1 MSEAGY
7 RISENVSLAGRN
19 TFRVEGK
26 AEMLADVHEPFALPD
41 LMSAPWL
48 QFAPL
53 LVLGEG
59 SNVLLAGDVPGLT
72 LSLTRARIT
81 IVEDAADSA
90 LVAADAGVNWND
102 FVHWTLGRGLCGLE
116 NLALI
121 PGTVGASPIQ
131 NIGAYG
137 TEVGEFIDSVQAFD
151 RETLRLRD
159 FEREDCR
166 FGYRDSAFKRAPEQN
181 VITEV
186 RFRLPKARAVQ
197 TAYAGVGDEL
207 AAMGVEA
214 APTHRQVAEAISRL
228 RARKL
233 PNPAVLGN
241 AGSFFKNPI
250 VDADIADALKAA
262 HPALPVFPGDGP
274 ATRKLSA
281 GWLIDA
287 AGWKGFREGDA
298 GVAPQHALVLVNHG
312 HATGAQLL
320 ALAGRIAG
328 SVQAR
333 FGVALEPEP
342 RIIGG
347 RFQPIA
353 PEADAPLDGVA

>member
-19 TFRVEGK
+19 TFRVEAR
-26 AEMLADVHEPFALPD
+26 AELLADVHDPFALPV
-41 LMSAPWL
+41 LMSEPWA

-72 LSLTRARIT
+72 LCLTRARIAV
-81 IVEDAADSA
+81 VEDDADSA

-102 FVHWTLGRGLCGLE
+102 FVHWTLGRRLCGLE

-121 PGTVGASPIQ
+121 PGTVGACPIQ

-151 RETLRLRD
+151 RETLRLRE

-166 FGYRDSAFKRAPEQN
+166 FGYRDSVFKRAPEQN
-181 VITEV
+181 ILTEV
-186 RFRLPKARAVQ
+186 RFRLPKSRAVK
-197 TAYAGVGDEL
+197 TDYAGVGDEL
-207 AAMGVEA
+207 AAMGVEGT
-214 APTHRQVAEAISRL
+214 PTHRQVAEAISRL
-228 RARKL
+228 RSRKL
-233 PNPAVLGN
+233 PNPTVLGN

-250 VDADIADALKAA
+250 VDAATADALKAA
-262 HPALPVFPGDGP
+262 HASMPVFPGDSP

-287 AGWKGFREGDA
+287 AGWKGFRDGDA

-312 HATGAQLL
+312 HATGSELL

-328 SVQAR
+328 AVQAR

-342 RIIGG
+342 RIIAG
-347 RFQPIA
+347 RFAPTA
-353 PEADAPLDGVA
+353 PEGDAA

>member
-19 TFRVEGK
+19 TFRVDAK
-26 AEMLADVHEPFALPD
+26 AEMLADVHDPFALPA
-41 LMSAPWL
+41 LMSEPWL

-72 LSLTRARIT
+72 LSLTRARIAV
-81 IVEDAADSA
+81 IEDAADSA

-151 RETLRLRD
+151 RETLRLRE
-159 FEREDCR
+159 FERGDCR
-166 FGYRDSAFKRAPEQN
+166 FAYRDSVFKHAPEQN

-197 TAYAGVGDEL
+197 TGYAGVAEEL
-207 AAMGVEA
+207 AAMGIEA

-228 RARKL
+228 RSRKL

-250 VDADIADALKAA
+250 VDAAVADTLKAA
-262 HPALPVFPGDGP
+262 HSGLPVFPGDSP

-287 AGWKGFREGDA
+287 AGWKGFRDGDA

-312 HATGAQLL
+312 QATGADLL
-320 ALAGRIAG
+320 RLAGRIAG

-342 RIIGG
+342 RILGG

-353 PEADAPLDGVA
+353 PDQALA

>member
-7 RISENVSLAGRN
+7 RVSENVSLAGRN
-19 TFRVEGK
+19 TFRVEAR
-26 AEMLADVHEPFALPD
+26 AELLADVHDPFALPA
-41 LMSAPWL
+41 LMSEPWL
-48 QFAPL
+48 QFVPL

-72 LSLTRARIT
+72 LCLTRAKIEV
-81 IVEDAADSA
+81 IDDAPDSA

-151 RETLRLRD
+151 RETLRLRE

-166 FGYRDSAFKRAPEQN
+166 FGYRDSAFKQAPEQN

-186 RFRLPKARAVQ
+186 RFRLPKSRAVR
-197 TAYAGVGDEL
+197 TSYTGVDDEL
-207 AAMGVEA
+207 AAMGIEGV
-214 APTHRQVAEAISRL
+214 PTHRQVAEAISRL

-250 VDADIADALKAA
+250 VDAPLAEAMKSA
-262 HPALPVFPGDGP
+262 HPALPVFPGDS
-274 ATRKLSA
+274 ANTRKLSA

-287 AGWKGFREGDA
+287 AGWKGHRDGDA

-312 HATGAQLL
+312 RATGTELL

-347 RFQPIA
+347 RFQPT
-353 PEADAPLDGVA
+353 P

>member
-7 RISENVSLAGRN
+7 RISEGVSLAGRN
-19 TFRVEGK
+19 TFRVEAR
-26 AEMLADVHEPFALPD
+26 AELLADVYDPFALPA
-41 LMSAPWL
+41 LMSEPWL
-48 QFAPL
+48 QFAPV

-72 LSLTRARIT
+72 LCLTRARIAV
-81 IVEDAADSA
+81 VEDDAEGA

-137 TEVGEFIDSVQAFD
+137 AEVGEFIDSVQAFD
-151 RETLRLRD
+151 RETLRLRE
-159 FEREDCR
+159 FERGDCR
-166 FGYRDSAFKRAPEQN
+166 FAYRDSVFKRHPEQN

-186 RFRLPKARAVQ
+186 RFRLPKSRAVQ
-197 TAYAGVGDEL
+197 TTYAGVDEEL
-207 AAMGVEA
+207 AAMGVEG

-250 VDADIADALKAA
+250 VDAGAAEALKAA
-262 HPALPVFPGDGP
+262 HPALPVFPGD
-274 ATRKLSA
+274 ATTTRKLSA
-281 GWLIDA
+281 AWLIEQ

-312 HATGAQLL
+312 RASGAELL

-328 SVQAR
+328 SVMAR

-342 RIIGG
+342 RILGG
-347 RFQPIA
+347 RFEPA
-353 PEADAPLDGVA
+353 PPGETRAGSSA

>member
-1 MSEAGY
+1 MSEAGF
-7 RISENVSLAGRN
+7 RVGENVSLAGRN
-19 TFRVEGK
+19 TFRVEAR
-26 AEMLADVHEPFALPD
+26 AELLADVHDPFALPA
-41 LMSAPWL
+41 LLSEPWL

-72 LSLTRARIT
+72 LCLTRAT
-81 IVEDAADSA
+81 IAIIDDGADHA

-102 FVHWTLGRGLCGLE
+102 FVHWTLGHGLCGLE

-121 PGTVGASPIQ
+121 PGTVGACPIQ

-137 TEVGEFIDSVQAFD
+137 TEVAEFIDSVQAFD
-151 RETLRLRD
+151 RETLRLRE

-186 RFRLPKARAVQ
+186 RFRLPKSRGVQ
-197 TAYAGVGDEL
+197 TGYAGVGDEL
-207 AAMGVEA
+207 AAMGVNGV
-214 APTHRQVAEAISRL
+214 PTHRQVAEAISRL
-228 RARKL
+228 RTRKL
-233 PNPAVLGN
+233 PNPALLGN

-250 VDADIADALKAA
+250 VAAAQAEALKAT
-262 HPALPVFPGDGP
+262 HPALPVFPGDSV

-281 GWLIDA
+281 AWLIEQ
-287 AGWKGFREGDA
+287 AGWKGHREGDA
-298 GVAPQHALVLVNHG
+298 GVAAQHALVLVNHG
-312 HATGAQLL
+312 RATGGQLL

-333 FGVALEPEP
+333 FGVRLEPEP

-347 RFQPIA
+347 RFEAIA
-353 PEADAPLDGVA
+353 TT

>member
-7 RISENVSLAGRN
+7 RIGENVSLAGRN
-19 TFRVEGK
+19 TFRVEAR
-26 AEMLADVHEPFALPD
+26 AELLADVHDPFALPA
-41 LMSAPWL
+41 LMSEPWL

-72 LSLTRARIT
+72 LSLTRARIA
-81 IVEDAADSA
+81 IIEDAADSA

-102 FVHWTLGRGLCGLE
+102 FVHWTLGRGLFGFE

-137 TEVGEFIDSVQAFD
+137 TEVGEFIESVQAFD
-151 RETLRLRD
+151 RETLRLRE

-166 FGYRDSAFKRAPEQN
+166 FGYRDSVFKRSPEQN

-186 RFRLPKARAVQ
+186 RFRLPKARDVR
-197 TAYAGVGDEL
+197 TGYAGVEEEL
-207 AAMGVEA
+207 AAMGIDGV
-214 APTHRQVAEAISRL
+214 PTHRQVAEAISRL

-250 VDADIADALKAA
+250 VDAALADALKAA
-262 HPALPVFPGDGP
+262 HPALPVFPGDSP
-274 ATRKLSA
+274 STRKLSA

-287 AGWKGFREGDA
+287 AGWKGFRDGDA

-312 HATGAQLL
+312 QATGAQLL

-333 FGVALEPEP
+333 FDVALEPEP

-347 RFQPIA
+347 RFAPIA
-353 PEADAPLDGVA
+353 PDEASA

>member
-1 MSEAGY
+1 MSEAGF
-7 RISENVSLAGRN
+7 RVSENVSLAGRN
-19 TFRVEGK
+19 TFRVEAR
-26 AEMLADVHEPFALPD
+26 AELLADVSDPFALPD

-72 LSLTRARIT
+72 LCMTRARIT
-81 IVEDAADSA
+81 VIEDSVDAA
-90 LVAADAGVNWND
+90 LVAADAGVSWND

-166 FGYRDSAFKRAPEQN
+166 FGYRDSTFKRAPEQN

-186 RFRLPKARAVQ
+186 RFRLPKARAVR
-197 TAYAGVGDEL
+197 TSYAGVDEEL
-207 AAMGVEA
+207 ASMGIEG

-228 RARKL
+228 RTRKL

-250 VDADIADALKAA
+250 VAAETAETLKVA
-262 HPALPVFPGDGP
+262 HPALPVFPGDSL

-287 AGWKGFREGDA
+287 AGWKGFRDGDA

-320 ALAGRIAG
+320 TLAGRIAG
-328 SVQAR
+328 SVQSR

-342 RIIGG
+342 RVIGG
-347 RFQPIA
+347 RFEPMA
-353 PEADAPLDGVA
+353 PDDVHA

>member
-1 MSEAGY
+1 MSVEGY

-19 TFRVEGK
+19 TFRVEAR
-26 AEMLADVHEPFALPD
+26 AERLADVHDPLALPA
-41 LMSAPWL
+41 LLGQPWA
-48 QFAPL
+48 QFVPL

-72 LSLTRARIT
+72 LCLTRARIA
-81 IVEDAADSA
+81 IVEDDADTA
-90 LVAADAGVNWND
+90 LVAADAGVGWND
-102 FVHWTLGRGLCGLE
+102 LVQWTLGRGLCGLE

-151 RETLRLRD
+151 RETLRLRE
-159 FEREDCR
+159 FEHEDCH
-166 FGYRDSAFKRAPEQN
+166 FGYRDSVFKRSPEQT
-181 VITEV
+181 ILTEV
-186 RFRLPKARAVQ
+186 RFRLPKSRAVK
-197 TAYAGVGDEL
+197 TDYAGVGEEL
-207 AAMGVEA
+207 AAMGVEDT
-214 APTHRQVAEAISRL
+214 PTHRQVAEAISRL

-250 VDADIADALKAA
+250 VDAAVAETLKAA
-262 HPALPVFPGDGP
+262 HPALPVFPGDSP

-287 AGWKGFREGDA
+287 AGWKGYRDGDA
-298 GVAPQHALVLVNHG
+298 GVAAQHALVLVNHG
-312 HATGAQLL
+312 NATGAQLL

-328 SVQAR
+328 SVQSR

-347 RFQPIA
+347 RILPQQA
-353 PEADAPLDGVA
+353 GGVAA

>member
-19 TFRVEGK
+19 TFRVAAR
-26 AEMLADVHEPFALPD
+26 AEMLADVHDPFALPA
-41 LMSAPWL
+41 LMSEPWL

-72 LSLTRARIT
+72 LSLTRARIAL
-81 IVEDAADSA
+81 IEDSPDEA
-90 LVAADAGVNWND
+90 LVVADAGVNWND

-151 RETLRLRD
+151 RETLRLRE

-166 FGYRDSAFKRAPEQN
+166 FAYRDSTFKRAPEQN

-197 TAYAGVGDEL
+197 TGYAGVGDEL
-207 AAMGVEA
+207 AAMGVEG

-250 VDADIADALKAA
+250 VDAAKADTLKAA
-262 HPALPVFPGDGP
+262 HPALPVFPGDSP

-287 AGWKGFREGDA
+287 AGWKGFRDGDA

-312 HATGAQLL
+312 QATGAQLL

-328 SVQAR
+328 SVQAH

-353 PEADAPLDGVA
+353 PDDGQA

>member
-7 RISENVSLAGRN
+7 RVSENVSLAGRN
-19 TFRVEGK
+19 TFRVEAR
-26 AEMLADVHEPFALPD
+26 AELLADVYDPFALPG
-41 LMSAPWL
+41 LMSQPWL

-72 LSLTRARIT
+72 LCLTRARIEV
-81 IVEDAADSA
+81 IDDDADSA

-137 TEVGEFIDSVQAFD
+137 TEVGEFIESVQAFD
-151 RETLRLRD
+151 RETLRLRE

-166 FGYRDSAFKRAPEQN
+166 FGYRDSVFKQAPEQN
-181 VITEV
+181 VISEV
-186 RFRLPKARAVQ
+186 RFRLPKSRAVR
-197 TAYAGVGDEL
+197 TSYAGVDEEL

-250 VDADIADALKAA
+250 VDAAVAEALKAA
-262 HPALPVFPGDGP
+262 HPALPVFPGDSA

-287 AGWKGFREGDA
+287 AGWKGHRDGDA

-312 HATGAQLL
+312 RATGSELL

-347 RFQPIA
+347 RFVPTLPQ
-353 PEADAPLDGVA
+353 DAAA

>member
-1 MSEAGY
+1 MEHRGY
-7 RISENVSLAGRN
+7 RVSEGVSLAGRN
-19 TFRVEGK
+19 TFRVDAR
-26 AEMLADVHEPFALPD
+26 AELLADVADPFSLPA
-41 LMSAPWL
+41 LMSEPWL

-72 LSLTRARIT
+72 LCLTRAT
-81 IVEDAADSA
+81 IAMVEDGERDA
-90 LVAADAGVNWND
+90 LVAVDAGVSWND
-102 FVHWTLGRGLCGLE
+102 FVHWSLGRGLCGLE

-121 PGTVGASPIQ
+121 PGTVGACPIQ

-137 TEVGEFIDSVQAFD
+137 TEVGEFIDSVQSFD
-151 RETLRLRD
+151 RETLRLRE

-166 FGYRDSAFKRAPEQN
+166 FGYRDSVFKRAPDQN

-186 RFRLPKARAVQ
+186 RFRLPKSRAVR
-197 TAYAGVGDEL
+197 TSYAGVDEEL
-207 AAMGVEA
+207 AAMGVDG

-250 VDADIADALKAA
+250 VEAAVAEALKAA
-262 HPALPVFPGDGP
+262 HPALPVFPGDS
-274 ATRKLSA
+274 ATTRKLSA

-287 AGWKGFREGDA
+287 AGWKGFRDGDA

-312 HATGAQLL
+312 HATGADLL

-342 RIIGG
+342 RIVGG
-347 RFQPIA
+347 RFA
-353 PEADAPLDGVA
+353 PVPPSEANA

>member
-1 MSEAGY
+1 MSEAGF
-7 RISENVSLAGRN
+7 RVGENVSLAGRN
-19 TFRVEGK
+19 TFRVEAR
-26 AEMLADVHEPFALPD
+26 AELLADVHDPFALPA
-41 LMSAPWL
+41 LLSEPWL

-72 LSLTRARIT
+72 LSLTRAT
-81 IVEDAADSA
+81 IAIIDDGADHA

-102 FVHWTLGRGLCGLE
+102 FVHWTLGHGLCGLE

-121 PGTVGASPIQ
+121 PGTVGACPIQ

-137 TEVGEFIDSVQAFD
+137 TEVAEFIDSVQAFD
-151 RETLRLRD
+151 RETLRLRE

-181 VITEV
+181 VVTEV
-186 RFRLPKARAVQ
+186 RFRLPKSRGVQ
-197 TAYAGVGDEL
+197 TGYAGVGDEL
-207 AAMGVEA
+207 AAMGVNGV
-214 APTHRQVAEAISRL
+214 PTHRQVAEAISRL
-228 RARKL
+228 RTRKL
-233 PNPAVLGN
+233 PNPALLGN

-250 VDADIADALKAA
+250 VAAAQAEALKAT
-262 HPALPVFPGDGP
+262 HPALPVFPGDSV

-281 GWLIDA
+281 AWLIEQ
-287 AGWKGFREGDA
+287 AGWKGHREGDA
-298 GVAPQHALVLVNHG
+298 GVAAQHALVLVNHG
-312 HATGAQLL
+312 RATGGQLL

-333 FGVALEPEP
+333 FGVRLEPEP

-347 RFQPIA
+347 RFEAIA
-353 PEADAPLDGVA
+353 TT

>member
-1 MSEAGY
+1 MSPGY
-7 RISENVSLAGRN
+7 RVGERVSLAGRN
-19 TFRVEGK
+19 TFRVAAT
-26 AEMLADVHEPFALPD
+26 AELLADVHDPLALPE
-41 LMSAPWL
+41 LMSEPWVQMAPV
-48 QFAPL
+48 

-72 LSLTRARIT
+72 LCLTRARIAV
-81 IVEDAADSA
+81 IDDAPDSA
-90 LVAADAGVNWND
+90 LVTADAGVGWND

-121 PGTVGASPIQ
+121 PGPVGAAPIQ

-137 TEVGEFIDSVQAFD
+137 TEVGEFIESVQAFD
-151 RETLRLRD
+151 RETLRLRE

-166 FGYRDSAFKRAPEQN
+166 FGYRDSAFKRAPEQS
-181 VITEV
+181 ILTEV
-186 RFRLPKARAVQ
+186 RFRLPKSRAVK
-197 TAYAGVGDEL
+197 TDYAGVGDEL
-207 AAMGVEA
+207 AAMGIEGS
-214 APTHRQVAEAISRL
+214 PTHRKVAEAISRL

-250 VDADIADALKAA
+250 VEAAAADALKAA
-262 HPALPVFPGDGP
+262 HPALPVFPGDSPG
-274 ATRKLSA
+274 TRKLSA
-281 GWLIDA
+281 GWLIEQ
-287 AGWKGFREGDA
+287 AGWKGHREGDA
-298 GVAPQHALVLVNHG
+298 GVAAQHALVLVNHG
-312 HATGAQLL
+312 QATGAQLL

-342 RIIGG
+342 RIVGG
-347 RFQPIA
+347 RFA
-353 PEADAPLDGVA
+353 PG

>member
-1 MSEAGY
+1 MNPAGY
-7 RISENVSLAGRN
+7 RIGEGVSLAGRN
-19 TFRVEGK
+19 TFRVQAT
-26 AEMLADVHEPFALPD
+26 AELLADVHDPFALPA
-41 LMSAPWL
+41 LMSQPWA

-72 LSLTRARIT
+72 LCLTRARIA
-81 IVEDAADSA
+81 IVEDDVDSA
-90 LVAADAGVNWND
+90 LVAADAGVDWND

-121 PGTVGASPIQ
+121 PGTVGACPIQ

-137 TEVGEFIDSVQAFD
+137 VEVGEFIDSVQAFD

-181 VITEV
+181 ILTEV
-186 RFRLPKARAVQ
+186 RFRLPKARAVK
-197 TAYAGVGDEL
+197 TDYAGVGDEL
-207 AAMGVEA
+207 AAMGVEGT
-214 APTHRQVAEAISRL
+214 PTHRQVAEAISRL

-250 VDADIADALKAA
+250 VDAAMADALKAA
-262 HPALPVFPGDGP
+262 HPALPVFPGDST

-281 GWLIDA
+281 AWLIEQ
-287 AGWKGFREGDA
+287 AGWKGHRDGDA
-298 GVAPQHALVLVNHG
+298 GVAEQHALVLVNHG
-312 HATGAQLL
+312 KASGAELL
-320 ALAGRIAG
+320 ALAGRIAS
-328 SVQAR
+328 SVQGR

-347 RFQPIA
+347 RFSP
-353 PEADAPLDGVA
+353 G